1 MGRDLVKWLGLGVAV
16 GMGLQPAQAGERKS
30 ATLQRT
36 STTSARSSDFGGQIR
51 SPGNNHVAASTKI
64 QARGELAF
72 FQVTAFESRLAA
84 VSEKTSRQREE
95 QKPIGPTTPSERRT
109 ITLMRFNPN
118 ISVQPVIGGV
128 NGAQLSV
135 GF

>member
-1 MGRDLVKWLGLGVAV
+1 MRRIFIGMAAFGVAV
-16 GMGLQPAQAGERKS
+16 GLAFQSAQAGERKS
-30 ATLQRT
+30 VRT
-36 STTSARSSDFGGQIR
+36 GSERRDARSGIEQAARPGQA
-51 SPGNNHVAASTKI
+51 VAASTKI

-72 FQVTAFESRLAA
+72 FQVTAFESRSAG

-95 QKPIGPTTPSERRT
+95 QKPSGPTTPSERRT

-118 ISVQPVIGGV
+118 ISVQPLIGGV